1 MIVKSRSGRS
11 NRLRIMVRGLLLWL
25 LGLMLGAYLGVVGAW
40 YAVLEQ
46 RPVNYVTFVDCLLA
60 PVRWD
65 DIKRKRGEA
74 FVDEGLAA
82 MQERKWTEAA
92 LKIKAGLDR
101 APHYWKGR
109 RSLGI
114 FYVLAGQREQGIR
127 TLIDGFETIYP
138 GRDAVELVLRLAL
151 AGENY
156 PAAIAVV
163 DQALG
168 LPGAAVE
175 RDREFL
181 VDQKSRVLTMAG
193 RYEENLAWLAQLSRL
208 TDVRHES
215 KVVALIELGRYDEAR
230 EALAAWQEGSG
241 VWGGVR
247 RMTVRLER
255 EAGDLDAMRAALAE
269 MKSRSPQNSQPW
281 IYAAVQEYLAGESRA
296 GAEALDA
303 FLLRF
308 GSKKQDILKA
318 ATPFKEIKAWEPF
331 DVLMLHAEEMNM
343 ADASLL
349 KLRVESALQRGRLE
363 QAKTEMIRYQSTQRA
378 TPTSQELS
386 WYQIM
391 TGWIETLE
399 NDEVAMVDSL
409 VSELIRPHVS
419 LASGRQIALRL
430 EEQDRAESA
439 RRIWQGLSR
448 AYPNSL
454 DVNRSLARIDA
465 QLGKEAAREIVVPVI
480 PDGAALD
487 IDEILEARS
496 GDVPDHVVVAM
507 RSSRRFLTIAWD
519 YIETENWA
527 ELDQLLRELRR
538 SRPEWVRDHEPE
550 IREIEIELNIGD
562 ENWPALV
569 TNVRLQVDGSIDRA
583 LDLLKLARRLDG
595 MGERV
600 TAERILTEIERRNQ
614 NFPPAQRLREDWET
628 ADGSATAE
636 AADAAEEDESA
647 DLLPVAE

>member
-1 MIVKSRSGRS
+1 MIVKSRTGRS

-156 PAAIAVV
+156 PAAIVVV

-215 KVVALIELGRYDEAR
+215 KVVAFIELGRYDEAR
-230 EALAAWQEGSG
+230 EALAGWQEGSG

-255 EAGDLDAMRAALAE
+255 EAGDLDAMRAPLAE
-269 MKSRSPQNSQPW
+269 TKSRSPQNSQPW
-281 IYAAVQEYLAGESRA
+281 IYAAVQEYLAGESQA

-308 GSKKQDILKA
+308 GGKKQDI
-318 ATPFKEIKAWEPF
+318 
-331 DVLMLHAEEMNM
+331 
-343 ADASLL
+343 
-349 KLRVESALQRGRLE
+349 
-363 QAKTEMIRYQSTQRA
+363 
-378 TPTSQELS
+378 
-386 WYQIM
+386 
-391 TGWIETLE
+391 
-399 NDEVAMVDSL
+399 
-409 VSELIRPHVS
+409 
-419 LASGRQIALRL
+419 
-430 EEQDRAESA
+430 
-439 RRIWQGLSR
+439 
-448 AYPNSL
+448 
-454 DVNRSLARIDA
+454 A
-465 QLGKEAAREIVVPVI
+465 Q
-480 PDGAALD
+480 
-487 IDEILEARS
+487 S
-496 GDVPDHVVVAM
+496 GDA
-507 RSSRRFLTIAWD
+507 F
-519 YIETENWA
+519 
-527 ELDQLLRELRR
+527 
-538 SRPEWVRDHEPE
+538 
-550 IREIEIELNIGD
+550 
-562 ENWPALV
+562 
-569 TNVRLQVDGSIDRA
+569 
-583 LDLLKLARRLDG
+583 
-595 MGERV
+595 
-600 TAERILTEIERRNQ
+600 
-614 NFPPAQRLREDWET
+614 
-628 ADGSATAE
+628 
-636 AADAAEEDESA
+636 
-647 DLLPVAE
+647 

>member
-1 MIVKSRSGRS
+1 
-11 NRLRIMVRGLLLWL
+11 
-25 LGLMLGAYLGVVGAW
+25 
-40 YAVLEQ
+40 
-46 RPVNYVTFVDCLLA
+46 
-60 PVRWD
+60 
-65 DIKRKRGEA
+65 
-74 FVDEGLAA
+74 
-82 MQERKWTEAA
+82 
-92 LKIKAGLDR
+92 
-101 APHYWKGR
+101 
-109 RSLGI
+109 
-114 FYVLAGQREQGIR
+114 
-127 TLIDGFETIYP
+127 
-138 GRDAVELVLRLAL
+138 
-151 AGENY
+151 
-156 PAAIAVV
+156 
-163 DQALG
+163 
-168 LPGAAVE
+168 
-175 RDREFL
+175 
-181 VDQKSRVLTMAG
+181 
-193 RYEENLAWLAQLSRL
+193 
-208 TDVRHES
+208 
-215 KVVALIELGRYDEAR
+215 
-230 EALAAWQEGSG
+230 
-241 VWGGVR
+241 
-247 RMTVRLER
+247 
-255 EAGDLDAMRAALAE
+255 
-269 MKSRSPQNSQPW
+269 
-281 IYAAVQEYLAGESRA
+281 
-296 GAEALDA
+296 
-303 FLLRF
+303 
-308 GSKKQDILKA
+308 
-318 ATPFKEIKAWEPF
+318 
-331 DVLMLHAEEMNM
+331 MLHAEEMNM
-343 ADASLL
+343 ADAPLL

-363 QAKTEMIRYQSTQRA
+363 QAKTEMIRYQSMQRA

-614 NFPPAQRLREDWET
+614 NFPPAQRLREDWEN

-636 AADAAEEDESA
+636 AADTAEEDEST